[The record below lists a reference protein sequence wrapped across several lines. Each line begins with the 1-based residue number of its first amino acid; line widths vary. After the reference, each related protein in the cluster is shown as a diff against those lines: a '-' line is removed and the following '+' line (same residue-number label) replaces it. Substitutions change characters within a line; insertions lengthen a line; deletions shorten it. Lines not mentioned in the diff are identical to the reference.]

1 MTNKMPPKVKIK
13 RVSLPIEGMTCAS
26 CVARVEK
33 KISQIEGITDVVV
46 NLATEKAT
54 FKIDNAIAGIE
65 QIKEAVENAGYK
77 IGKIPDE
84 KESAITKDEEKISEY
99 DQKLKKDFIFALI
112 LTIPIFLLSMGQMFE
127 GFRNLIP
134 FNDFQLNKLLLILT
148 TPVIFISG
156 KRFYKIFW
164 NNLKHFSADMNSL
177 VAVGTGAAFSFSVL
191 VTLFPELV
199 LKPGT
204 TPHVY
209 FETTVVIITL
219 ILLGKWLEVRAKSKT
234 SSSIKKLIKLQ
245 PKTAL
250 IKTYEGEKIIDIKD
264 LKSNDVVI
272 VKPGE
277 KIPADGKIVSG
288 YSSVDE
294 SMITGESFPVEKN
307 IGDSVIG
314 GTINNTGSFEFKV
327 TATGKD
333 SVLGKIITLVEEA
346 QGSKAP
352 IQKLADKVA
361 SIFVPVVIA
370 IAILTFILWIVFGG
384 ENSFTQGL
392 INFVAVLIIA
402 CPCAMGLAT
411 PTALIVGIGKGAAN
425 GILIKDG
432 EHLELTH
439 KLDTIIFDKTGTIT
453 EGNPVVSDVISNG
466 MVENDLIR
474 TAASL
479 EKRSEHPIAKA
490 IVDYAR
496 NQDISIPDPD
506 SFESKT
512 GFGISGVVGGK
523 RVLLGSKKFLI
534 EQNAFNEN
542 FEHEFKHLS
551 SEGKSIIFISVE
563 KKTAGLIAITDPVKE
578 TSKSA
583 IDSIKKMN
591 IKTVLITGDNK
602 TSAAFVAKELNID
615 EYEAEVLPSDK
626 SSTILKYRKDN
637 KIVGMV
643 GDGINDAPALAN
655 ANVGFAIGTGTDVA
669 IETANIILMNGDL
682 RGVSKA
688 IRLSKATIKTIRQNL
703 FWAFIYNTLGIPLAA
718 LGLLNPM
725 FAALAMSVSS
735 VSVISNSLR
744 LKKLKLD

>member
-1 MTNKMPPKVKIK
+1 
-13 RVSLPIEGMTCAS
+13 
-26 CVARVEK
+26 
-33 KISQIEGITDVVV
+33 
-46 NLATEKAT
+46 
-54 FKIDNAIAGIE
+54 
-65 QIKEAVENAGYK
+65 
-77 IGKIPDE
+77 
-84 KESAITKDEEKISEY
+84 
-99 DQKLKKDFIFALI
+99 
-112 LTIPIFLLSMGQMFE
+112 
-127 GFRNLIP
+127 
-134 FNDFQLNKLLLILT
+134 
-148 TPVIFISG
+148 
-156 KRFYKIFW
+156 
-164 NNLKHFSADMNSL
+164 
-177 VAVGTGAAFSFSVL
+177 
-191 VTLFPELV
+191 
-199 LKPGT
+199 
-204 TPHVY
+204 
-209 FETTVVIITL
+209 
-219 ILLGKWLEVRAKSKT
+219 
-234 SSSIKKLIKLQ
+234 
-245 PKTAL
+245 
-250 IKTYEGEKIIDIKD
+250 
-264 LKSNDVVI
+264 
-272 VKPGE
+272 
-277 KIPADGKIVSG
+277 
-288 YSSVDE
+288 
-294 SMITGESFPVEKN
+294 
-307 IGDSVIG
+307 
-314 GTINNTGSFEFKV
+314 
-327 TATGKD
+327 
-333 SVLGKIITLVEEA
+333 
-346 QGSKAP
+346 
-352 IQKLADKVA
+352 
-361 SIFVPVVIA
+361 
-370 IAILTFILWIVFGG
+370 
-384 ENSFTQGL
+384 
-392 INFVAVLIIA
+392 
-402 CPCAMGLAT
+402 MGLAT

-523 RVLLGSKKFLI
+523 RVLLGNKKFLI